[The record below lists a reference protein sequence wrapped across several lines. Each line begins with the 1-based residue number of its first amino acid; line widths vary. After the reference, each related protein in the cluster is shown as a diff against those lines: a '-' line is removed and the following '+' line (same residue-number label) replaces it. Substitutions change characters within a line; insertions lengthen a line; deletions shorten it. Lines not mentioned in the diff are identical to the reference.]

1 MRAASL
7 VLRRR
12 ATSRAHRDFEV
23 RSGRGLAQPLL
34 AAALKARRRG
44 GPSPGTA
51 ITRSGREGCRSTSR
65 AGIARDAH
73 AGSSVAYAC
82 FPGRQA
88 VFLTA
93 AGQDASGG
101 VIREELA
108 AVHPHRRDH
117 AVPAHACGPAR
128 ACGRCV
134 QPRHRGRAPGTVAI
148 RLAPVSR
155 SCTCASTGSPW
166 SAFHGGHRPGR
177 CRQPGEP
184 GFPPACASAAATG
197 CIPGCT
203 PRTGRPG
210 ITDRA
215 LPAVTSSPPS
225 SLRSSATAWRRRSAP
240 TRLSDDGWRGR
251 SLLRT
256 GRCPWAG

>member
-1 MRAASL
+1 MRAASRL

-12 ATSRAHRDFEV
+12 ATSRARNFEV
-23 RSGRGLAQPLL
+23 RSGRGLARPLL
-34 AAALKARRRG
+34 AAALKARARRAVSG
-44 GPSPGTA
+44 HAHHPVRPRGLPVHLA
-51 ITRSGREGCRSTSR
+51 CRHRSQR
-65 AGIARDAH
+65 AH
-73 AGSSVAYAC
+73 VGSSVAYAC

-108 AVHPHRRDH
+108 AAHPHRRDH

-128 ACGRCV
+128 AWGRWV

-184 GFPPACASAAATG
+184 GFPPACASAAATS

-215 LPAVTSSPPS
+215 LPPDPQVTPAS
-225 SLRSSATAWRRRSAP
+225 
-240 TRLSDDGWRGR
+240 GR
-251 SLLRT
+251 HD
-256 GRCPWAG
+256 

>member
-1 MRAASL
+1 MRAAGRL

-12 ATSRAHRDFEV
+12 ATSRAHRNLEM
-23 RSGRGLAQPLL
+23 RSGGGLARPLL

-51 ITRSGREGCRSTSR
+51 VTRSGRGGYRSTSR
-65 AGIARDAH
+65 AGIARNARMPAAASPTPASL
-73 AGSSVAYAC
+73 AGKLCSS
-82 FPGRQA
+82 PRQA
-88 VFLTA
+88 RMP
-93 AGQDASGG
+93 AGDF
-101 VIREELA
+101 REELA
-108 AVHPHRRDH
+108 AAVTSPDAHRPAQQNGPSGHRPGRRRHRRDH

-128 ACGRCV
+128 ACGRWV
-134 QPRHRGRAPGTVAI
+134 RPRHRGRDPGTVAI

-166 SAFHGGHRPGR
+166 SAFHGGYRPGR

-184 GFPPACASAAATG
+184 GFPPACASAAATS

-215 LPAVTSSPPS
+215 LPPDPQVTPAMASPIGH
-225 SLRSSATAWRRRSAP
+225 
-240 TRLSDDGWRGR
+240 D
-251 SLLRT
+251 
-256 GRCPWAG
+256 

>member
-1 MRAASL
+1 MPARPPVPPQARHIASAP
-7 VLRRR
+7 R
-12 ATSRAHRDFEV
+12 HWV
-23 RSGRGLAQPLL
+23 RSGRGLARPLL
-34 AAALKARRRG
+34 AAALKA
-44 GPSPGTA
+44 GTA
-51 ITRSGREGCRSTSR
+51 RRASLAHGHHPVRPRGLPVLACRHRSRR
-65 AGIARDAH
+65 AH
-73 AGSSVAYAC
+73 AGSVAYAC
-82 FPGRQA
+82 FPDRQA
-88 VFLTA
+88 VFLSA

-108 AVHPHRRDH
+108 A
-117 AVPAHACGPAR
+117 AVAPGCCAPSRSSQRSVR
-128 ACGRCV
+128 AT
-134 QPRHRGRAPGTVAI
+134 PRQRGRGPGTVAI

-215 LPAVTSSPPS
+215 LPAVTSRPPS
-225 SLRSSATAWRRRSAP
+225 SLRSSATAWRRRSAT

-251 SLLRT
+251 SLLRR
-256 GRCPWAG
+256 GRYPCAG

>member
-1 MRAASL
+1 MWQEVKRNFILQQGFEEPAPAACPRQYSAL
-7 VLRRR
+7 
-12 ATSRAHRDFEV
+12 HF
-23 RSGRGLAQPLL
+23 QP
-34 AAALKARRRG
+34 R
-44 GPSPGTA
+44 TVFVW
-51 ITRSGREGCRSTSR
+51 IV
-65 AGIARDAH
+65 AGILFHSPA
-73 AGSSVAYAC
+73 
-82 FPGRQA
+82 RQA

-134 QPRHRGRAPGTVAI
+134 QPRQRGRNPGTVAI

-203 PRTGRPG
+203 PRAGRPG

-225 SLRSSATAWRRRSAP
+225 SLRSSATAWRRRSAT

-251 SLLRT
+251 SLLRR